1 MLSDPSE
8 NENSNTETKVTNDK
22 TKLLCCIDII
32 RKLSPAKIE
41 QSVAGNI
48 IVLH

>member
-1 MLSDPSE
+1 MLSDHSE
-8 NENSNTETKVTNDK
+8 NENSNTETKVTDDK
-22 TKLLCCIDII
+22 TKLLCCMDLI

-41 QSVAGNI
+41 TNVAGNI